1 MATASKVVI
10 ENGIPLPDKKMRT
23 RSPAFPFVNLET
35 AIRRAKEFYDQQ
47 QHHSAPV
54 KVAAKLWGYEEKSS
68 GGLQTTAAMVS
79 FGLLGDVGT
88 GFHRRVTLSPL
99 ALKILLNP
107 DSIDKGH
114 AIKQAALTP
123 KIHRQVWNKWGSS
136 PPEATMR
143 YALLTEWEPKFNPN
157 AVDAFIHEYRDT
169 IAFAKLTESD
179 SVASEVKDNGDSKD
193 EIRYIAQI
201 GDWVQW
207 ERGNGDLGFPE
218 PKRVK
223 GISPDGNWVYVD
235 GQNGCVPRAELLRE
249 PPPEGVPKPDPLPPQ
264 FQSPPKI
271 GMQEMIVPLANGT
284 KAVFQWPTALTEEDV
299 EDLKD
304 SLKMLERKI
313 TRPAKSADSMEVW
326 KNLNGPSTNK

>member
-1 MATASKVVI
+1 MATAPKITV
-10 ENGIPLPDKKMRT
+10 PDKKLRT
-23 RSPAFPFVNLET
+23 RSPAFPFINLET
-35 AIRRAKEFYDQQ
+35 AVRRAKEFYDQQ

-107 DSIDKGH
+107 DAIDKEH

-143 YALLTEWEPKFNPN
+143 YALLTEWEPRFNPN

-179 SVASEVKDNGDSKD
+179 SVTSEVKDNGDSKD
-193 EIRYIAQI
+193 EVPYVAQI

-235 GQNGCVPRAELLRE
+235 GQNGCVPRSELLRE
-249 PPPEGVPKPDPLPPQ
+249 SPPENSHRPDVIPPQ
-264 FQSPPKI
+264 FPPPPPKI

-284 KAVFQWPTALTEEDV
+284 KAIFQWPTALTKEDV

-313 TRPAKSADSMEVW
+313 TRPVAASDPMANWVGLS
-326 KNLNGPSTNK
+326 GPPLAGK